1 MYYFEGK
8 DYSKDP
14 SADDQKS
21 FERLME
27 EQLEG
32 FKKATTEG
40 RALRHKAGV
49 RGRWCGWG

>member
-1 MYYFEGK
+1 MYYFEGR

-27 EQLEG
+27 EQLEE
-32 FKKATTEG
+32 FQKAATEG
-40 RALRHKAGV
+40 RALRHKTGV
-49 RGRWCGWG
+49 RGGGGGR